1 MNNRKFSNSSLFT
14 LHSSLSSESSD
25 KFHDECGVFGIYGH
39 NEAANLTYL
48 GLHALQHRGQEG
60 AGICSSDGRQLHIE
74 KSMGLVADIFSEK
87 RLKRLPGDIAIG
99 HNRYS
104 TAGSSSLKNVQPI
117 MVNFSLGSLAIAHNG
132 NLVNA
137 LELRSELESKGA
149 IFQSTSDSE
158 VIVHLIASSRAG
170 SLYERL
176 IDAIKAISGAFS
188 LLIMTEN
195 ELIAIR
201 DPYGFRPLSIGRYD
215 GAYVVA
221 SETCALD
228 LIGAKYVRDV
238 EPGEMVIINENGIN
252 SIKPLHAPRNAF
264 CIFEF
269 IYFSRP
275 DSNIFGNINVD
286 AVRKELGR
294 QLAREYGIEADVVIP
309 VPDSGV
315 PASLGYAQESKIPFD
330 FGLIRNHYVGRTF
343 IEPRQSIRHFG
354 VKIKL
359 NPVRKLLEGKRV
371 LVIDDSIVR
380 GTTSKKIVKM
390 IREGGGAKE
399 VHMRISSPPTIGPC
413 FYGIDTPS
421 RKELI
426 AATHSVD
433 ETRKYITA
441 DTLQYLS
448 LEGLLK
454 VVPNPERFCTACFDD
469 NYPVLTQQEKVE
481 QMELFLT
488 GS

>member
-1 MNNRKFSNSSLFT
+1 MRY
-14 LHSSLSSESSD
+14 SSLSLD

-39 NEAANLTYL
+39 TEAANLTYL

-60 AGICSSDGRQLHIE
+60 AGICSSDGRQLFIE

-87 RLKRLPGDIAIG
+87 RLKRLPGAIAIG

-137 LELRSELESKGA
+137 LELRNELESKGA
-149 IFQSTSDSE
+149 IFQSSSDSE

-170 SLYERL
+170 SLPERL
-176 IDAIKAISGAFS
+176 IDAVKVISGAFS

-195 ELIAIR
+195 ELIAVR
-201 DPYGFRPLSIGRYD
+201 DSYGFRPLSIGRYD

-228 LIGAKYVRDV
+228 LIGAKYLRDV
-238 EPGEMVIINENGIN
+238 EPGEMVVINENGI
-252 SIKPLHAPRNAF
+252 SSLRPLHSPRQAF

-286 AVRKELGR
+286 GVRKELGR
-294 QLAREYGIEADVVIP
+294 QLARENGVDADIVIP

-315 PASLGYAQESKIPFD
+315 PAALGYSNESNIPFD

-371 LVIDDSIVR
+371 LVVDDSIVR

-399 VHMRISSPPTIGPC
+399 VHLRISSPPTIGPC
-413 FYGIDTPS
+413 FYGIDTPT

-426 AATHSVD
+426 ASTHSID
-433 ETRKYITA
+433 EIRKYITA
-441 DTLQYLS
+441 TSLSYLS

-454 VVPNPERFCTACFDD
+454 VVPDSEKFCTACFDD
-469 NYPVLTQQEKVE
+469 KYPVLTKQEKIE
-481 QMELFLT
+481 QMELFNLHL
-488 GS
+488 

>member
-1 MNNRKFSNSSLFT
+1 MVDKERLQ
-14 LHSSLSSESSD
+14 LPYLPLSSD
-25 KFHDECGVFGIYGH
+25 KFHEECGVFGVYGH
-39 NEAANLTYL
+39 PEAANLTYL

-60 AGICSSDGRQLHIE
+60 AGICSSDGRQIFIE
-74 KSMGLVADIFSEK
+74 KSMGLVADIFTEK
-87 RLKRLPGDIAIG
+87 RLRRLPGDIAIG

-104 TAGSSSLKNVQPI
+104 TTGASSLKNVQPI

-137 LELRSELESKGA
+137 VELKSELESKGA

-170 SLYERL
+170 GLYERL
-176 IDAIKAISGAFS
+176 IDTMKKIAGAFS
-188 LLIMTEN
+188 LLLMTES

-201 DPYGFRPLSIGRYD
+201 DPYGFRPLSIGKHD
-215 GAYVVA
+215 GAYVLA
-221 SETCALD
+221 SETCAFD
-228 LIGAKYVRDV
+228 LIGAKYERDV
-238 EPGEMVIINENGIN
+238 EPGEMVIINKDGLK
-252 SIKPLHAPRNAF
+252 SIKPLPSPRQAF

-269 IYFSRP
+269 IYFARP
-275 DSNIFGNINVD
+275 DSNIFGNLNVD
-286 AVRKELGR
+286 AMRKEFGR
-294 QLAREYGIEADVVIP
+294 QLARENPVDADIVIP

-315 PASLGYAQESKIPFD
+315 PAALGYAEESGIPFD

-359 NPVRKLLEGKRV
+359 NPVRKILEGKRV
-371 LVIDDSIVR
+371 LVVDDSIVR
-380 GTTSKKIVKM
+380 GTTSKKIIKM

-413 FYGIDTPS
+413 FYGIDTPT

-426 AATHSVD
+426 ASTHTV
-433 ETRKYITA
+433 EEIRKYITS
-441 DTLQYLS
+441 DSLQYMT

-454 VVPNPERFCTACFDD
+454 TVPDPEKYCSACFNN
-469 NYPVLTQQEKVE
+469 NYPVFSPQEKVE
-481 QMELFLT
+481 QFELF
-488 GS
+488 